1 MREVIN
7 LSLPS
12 EMAKIVKK
20 AVKSGHYASTSEF
33 FRDLLRKWQ
42 EEKLAQ
48 DVLES
53 EKEFAAGKGKAL
65 RSLRDLR

>member
-12 EMAKIVKK
+12 EMAQIVKK
-20 AVKSGHYASTSEF
+20 AVKSGHYTSTSEF

-42 EEKLAQ
+42 EEKLHQEIA
-48 DVLES
+48 ES
-53 EKEFAAGKGKAL
+53 EKEFVAGKGKAL
-65 RSLRDLR
+65 RSLKDLR

>member
-33 FRDLLRKWQ
+33 FRVLLRKWM
-42 EEKLAQ
+42 EEKLYQ
-48 DVLES
+48 DIMES
-53 EKEFAAGKGKAL
+53 EKEFAAGQGKTL
-65 RSLRDLR
+65 HSLKDLR